1 MSLNKAI
8 LSGKEHRKPYHGAKA
23 ANTTCR
29 NHGSCGYCKNN
40 RMYSSRKRLDA
51 AKAKLKEAIRYQ
63 DSNIA
68 CSGRTA
74 AGDYFL
80 VSFLFFSNF

>member
-1 MSLNKAI
+1 MSLDKAI

-23 ANTTCR
+23 VDTNCR
-29 NHGSCGYCKNN
+29 NHGSCKNN
-40 RMYSSRKRLDA
+40 RMYSSRKRLDIA
-51 AKAKLKEAIRYQ
+51 NTNLKEAIRHQ

-68 CSGRTA
+68 CSGKAA

-80 VSFLFFSNF
+80 SVSVSSSVS